1 MPVDPGLT
9 AALAVGLA
17 GYAAF
22 LFHWTRPLIKL
33 VATLVILALCLLNVF
48 GTPAG
53 AGFMWWLTW
62 LKLGLLGSLTV
73 WAIAFRVGVAV
84 ELRAFRGPTA
94 RLNAF
99 RIGIGDR
106 SGGCVLLF
114 RGLVGRH
121 QDCW

>member
-1 MPVDPGLT
+1 LLDVPVDPGLT

-17 GYAAF
+17 GYAAY
-22 LFHWTRPLIKL
+22 LFDWTRLLIKL
-33 VATLVILALCLLNVF
+33 VAILVILALCLLNVF

-53 AGFMWWLTW
+53 AGFMQRLTW
-62 LKLGLLGSLTV
+62 LKLGLVGSLTV

-94 RLNAF
+94 GLNAF

-106 SGGCVLLF
+106 CGGCVPLF
-114 RGLVGRH
+114 SGAGGT
-121 QDCW
+121 